1 MRVAAQHLSRPG
13 AVLCSRR
20 TDAVLRGPP
29 LPTKALRKARKAN
42 SFRSSKGVLVSSQG
56 RVKVGLEGGGGGGG
70 GEKKEKAKK
79 ESFASSSSEKK
90 KEEEEEEA
98 KMLSRRHRPKRQ
110 SHNSSS
116 LDCVYARFKKEAEEA
131 DARKKG
137 SARDAAEADD
147 ADAEEMT
154 RQSHTWR
161 DVANEYLPE
170 DVAKAISIEDPKRF
184 ERLIESL
191 DSVASLEKLSTRPS
205 SPEEEE
211 EEEGKNA
218 ASLVFDITS
227 LLRSHLVSKPFR
239 ATKDVRVIVTL
250 VNHCFAVALADNDM
264 RIDLKTR
271 TKWANLA
278 KTTLSVF
285 EDQLD
290 EVLEIDWKLIMDKVN
305 HVSQGEVNEYY
316 GPVVLAEWRS
326 TISALGRASRRYFK
340 LGSSEEIWEASRK
353 NLENIWSEE
362 CFTSLAF
369 MVAFLPTRHL
379 RNKKGNEEDVKFY
392 KRMIE
397 GENGD
402 WNRLFDA
409 LPSSVF
415 WKSGFLQLFSQC
427 AKHDVSGRILWPES
441 LDAKIYSAALW
452 TFQLSSSSSGDGR
465 HGRNNGS
472 RQSQHLQ
479 VITSSVR
486 SIGSPATKI
495 APRVLDTAHRARSIA
510 KFLVFRSLNYTATTT
525 SETSTVKD
533 DDGSNNNNISSI
545 SGNREKLFEFLE
557 HCYHPDSPGSDALAW
572 FLEHFVAYLEK
583 AKYRAE
589 TEETVGLGPF
599 TGKQDEELTKMAL
612 IADQLCSNTIFSKH
626 GHMKQV
632 AVKSIG
638 KLCYICPKHTIYV
651 ALKRFENTLQQEDSS
666 HQIPTAIEALAMVTR
681 SMLVNIDPNEI
692 LVQPEHAEALLAT
705 GENGGDKMEVLDEL
719 EGYSTGAFV
728 VSALE
733 ATLPCIDVNDATK
746 TNAALKFYTILLSSV
761 SNLIDPGEEN
771 CVQQLPIVWSDWTLE
786 VLERVFSV
794 LEHAQPEV
802 SSNNHGSSSG
812 GDSSEQSASFLM
824 NANCMFTP
832 MFRTLLIR
840 LPEDSRKL
848 AIRRIARFIFT
859 NTLPSAT
866 RELGILVSS
875 VFIASP
881 KETTNEIFDPM
892 FDMLSLEL
900 NEAQLDAKR
909 SGELSKTRI
918 NRLSYIVGVISL
930 GFDRAHTTSLATL
943 KDKVVQSSR
952 RLFAL
957 AESARSNPVLYIAG
971 PLLCRYCLALGNV
984 IDQLDAQQ
992 SVTQDDE
999 AIKKGKRQYADW
1011 VALRWKVTRNDTS
1024 FGPPDIE
1031 ARKKLCL
1038 PKPFNWASEEDHRI
1052 KNEVLREIIEEFLI
1066 NSSAEMKEL
1075 FEGCTAS
1082 AIQNMDINESYS
1094 DPSIIDT
1101 RSMSPKSTNQVTIVD
1116 RSRRSPSP
1124 PTAAGLT
1131 TTTLTPSSLS
1141 GNSPTSLQKRKS
1153 LTEIAKVSKSG
1164 SIGQFSSVNDM
1175 EDYNCRRHRVRSLA
1189 ARIGA
1194 VATGLTARIPDFN
1207 EDSASA
1213 DLAIHGE
1220 MPGSLVFD
1228 VKTRHAAAEA
1238 LSLAL
1243 ENHESDDAVT
1253 LTIVARVAEEI
1264 LSPSN
1269 STYHAAKAAMRAWT
1283 EDSTSLRMPHPGRK
1297 KKNIMLGAR
1306 IPELYPRWLVYEYTR
1321 IKHHWRRA
1329 QAVYFRESS
1338 GEYCSSAASRQTS
1351 SCVRLLAA
1359 LRSCAINNT
1368 YVSTRAAAR
1377 NAIETDLERYPKEA
1391 PRVVESSADSLMIPE
1406 ENEDRC
1412 RAACEVLKTNSSIVA
1427 TTQTSSESLLKFA
1440 YALLQARCIHDTVIS
1455 QQAVSETFVNFAARF
1470 SRRSMDLLNYSI
1482 DGPTPLMNDLVKF
1495 IFNPPDER
1503 AKHWSFQTMA
1513 IAFFMFT
1520 LVSDCSEKSVRN
1532 ATRIFLEGLTSNS
1545 RPTWL
1550 PSACGLLLVSRY
1562 KNFDD
1567 QMLVDAVNTD
1577 FENMRELSEK
1587 LLYSFAA
1594 ARGEDTNRDIGDRG
1608 TGGQQS
1614 RSALLA
1620 QAGESLY
1627 GVGHELAG
1635 PFPKVCTR
1643 AMEGIATTPGV
1654 FITVFSRLWEMLFKA
1669 RPDLL
1674 RETVDDVIKDL
1685 KSHDDDARSLSSS
1698 SKKKKA
1704 SGEESGGG
1712 DSISPGRRKK
1722 PNTNFDSTM
1731 AASSAD
1737 IPALDNTAISARAEA
1752 IAAAVRLCDENATD
1766 LLLRKTRGNT
1776 SDISRETWLR
1786 ALAFSIAERSDE
1798 EHFNSMFL
1806 RMIKRLPLTSV
1817 SMLSQMRR
1825 LESIAIFVAESAR
1838 YSLGDH
1844 VECKVKLIEEM
1855 KDVDVDA
1862 ASSPFVHDSQG
1873 VRNAGAHVAAKLISL
1888 NRNAARFNLGDD
1900 QVSAN
1905 EAKLRSELDTFVN
1918 DFLASRVDSE
1928 TQIVVGGDDMARQDD
1943 ASTSGIA
1950 AVAAEEASVEVKKAR
1965 RFLETTF
1972 TTTKLL
1978 ILMGDIMSISD
1989 LVPTLIRSALLCAE
2003 TTSDVHFGN
2012 EAKSCLI
2019 ALRSVL
2025 FTESGGNSSR
2035 TATLFQDIIDTALL
2049 PSMKSSLWKTR
2060 KQVAFFAS
2068 AFAFRHMFVLDET
2081 QIDKLQNA
2089 ISTEL
2094 LEDPRVEVREA
2105 ARDSLFAFL
2114 SGKRREAF
2122 TAQTELKFKERFSS
2136 SMTSSVSA
2144 SSVASLPQDQI
2155 SLIQRHAVI
2164 LALSALLHSNIAN
2177 MEDDPP
2183 QWLKKATILSAQCSF
2198 DVDPIKDCAQK
2209 AFAELKKKLHQKE
2222 KFEKFKRAF
2231 SEREWDETVCA
2242 GFEYSVSYMV

>member
-1 MRVAAQHLSRPG
+1 MRALSR
-13 AVLCSRR
+13 
-20 TDAVLRGPP
+20 
-29 LPTKALRKARKAN
+29 
-42 SFRSSKGVLVSSQG
+42 
-56 RVKVGLEGGGGGGG
+56 
-70 GEKKEKAKK
+70 
-79 ESFASSSSEKK
+79 FASPFLSSIVFEKRRK
-90 KEEEEEEA
+90 RNNNNNTFKGRTKRVFFATKDTNVGQKNENEEEAPKKKGIISRKEEKYHTQQKKKNRRKVMKKNSSPLQKKKVIVHARCKEEEEVRA
-98 KMLSRRHRPKRQ
+98 VKMTTTTATTTSGAQ
-110 SHNSSS
+110 
-116 LDCVYARFKKEAEEA
+116 
-131 DARKKG
+131 
-137 SARDAAEADD
+137 
-147 ADAEEMT
+147 
-154 RQSHTWR
+154 HTWR
-161 DVANEYLPE
+161 DVANEYLPHE
-170 DVAKAISIEDPKRF
+170 VAEAISTEDPKRF

-191 DSVASLEKLSTRPS
+191 ATVASLEKLSTRPS
-205 SPEEEE
+205 SEEEE
-211 EEEGKNA
+211 EETTTTTTTTTTTSA
-218 ASLVFDITS
+218 AAGGDAASSLVFDITS

-239 ATKDVRVIVTL
+239 ATRDVRVIVTL
-250 VNHCFAVALADNDM
+250 VKHCFAVVLADNEM

-290 EVLEIDWKLIMDKVN
+290 EVLEIDWKPIMDKVN

-326 TISALGRASRRYFK
+326 TISALARASRRYFK
-340 LGSSEEIWEASRK
+340 LGSSEEIWEASKK

-427 AKHDVSGRILWPES
+427 AKHDVSGRIQWSES

-452 TFQLSSSSSGDGR
+452 SFQLSSSNNGGGRSGGR
-465 HGRNNGS
+465 NGNNGS
-472 RQSQHLQ
+472 KQSQHLQ
-479 VITSSVR
+479 VLASSVR

-510 KFLVFRSLNYTATTT
+510 KFLAFRSLNYTATKNDDNDERNNNTDIGIT
-525 SETSTVKD
+525 S
-533 DDGSNNNNISSI
+533 SNNR
-545 SGNREKLFEFLE
+545 REKLFDFLE
-557 HCYHPDSPGSDALAW
+557 HCLHPDSPGSDALAW

-612 IADQLCSNTIFSKH
+612 IADRLCSKAIFSRH
-626 GHMKQV
+626 GHTKHV
-632 AVKSIG
+632 AVKSVG
-638 KLCYICPKHTIYV
+638 KLCYICPKHTIYA
-651 ALKRFENTLQQEDSS
+651 ALSRFENTLQHEDSS
-666 HQIPTAIEALAMVTR
+666 HQISTAIEALAMVTR

-692 LVQPEHAEALLAT
+692 FVQPEHAEALSRA
-705 GENGGDKMEVLDEL
+705 GENGDDRMEVLDEV
-719 EGYSTGAFV
+719 EGYSTGAFI

-733 ATLPCIDVNDATK
+733 ATLPCIDVNDAAK

-771 CVQQLPIVWSDWTLE
+771 CVPQLPVVWSDWTLE
-786 VLERVFSV
+786 VLERVFAV
-794 LEHAQPEV
+794 LEHAQPET
-802 SSNNHGSSSG
+802 SSNNHGASSG
-812 GDSSEQSASFLM
+812 GVGESSEQSASFLM

-840 LPEDSRKL
+840 LPEESRKL
-848 AIRRIARFIFT
+848 AIRKIARFIFT

-881 KETTNEIFDPM
+881 KEATKEIFNPM

-909 SGELSKTRI
+909 SGELSKARI

-957 AESARSNPVLYIAG
+957 AESARSNPILYIAG

-1011 VALRWKVTRNDTS
+1011 VALRWKVSRDDTS

-1038 PKPFNWASEEDHRI
+1038 PKPFNWANEEDHRI

-1066 NSSAEMKEL
+1066 KSSSEMTDL
-1075 FEGCTAS
+1075 FEGCATA
-1082 AIQNMDINESYS
+1082 AIQNMDINDSPEDSS
-1094 DPSIIDT
+1094 SIDPRSI
-1101 RSMSPKSTNQVTIVD
+1101 SPKSTSQVTIID

-1124 PTAAGLT
+1124 PAAAGLT
-1131 TTTLTPSSLS
+1131 ATALAPSSSS
-1141 GNSPTSLQKRKS
+1141 GNSPTSLQKRQS
-1153 LTEIAKVSKSG
+1153 LAEIAKVSKIG
-1164 SIGQFSSVNDM
+1164 SIGQFSSLNDM

-1207 EDSASA
+1207 EGSSSA

-1228 VKTRHAAAEA
+1228 VQTRHAAAEA

-1269 STYHAAKAAMRAWT
+1269 STYHAAKAAMRAWV
-1283 EDSTSLRMPHPGRK
+1283 EDSASLRMPHPGRK
-1297 KKNIMLGAR
+1297 KKNVMLGAK

-1338 GEYCSSAASRQTS
+1338 GEYCSSALSRQNS

-1368 YVSTRAAAR
+1368 YVSVRAAAR

-1427 TTQTSSESLLKFA
+1427 TTQTSSESLLKFT

-1495 IFNPPDER
+1495 IFHPPDER
-1503 AKHWSFQTMA
+1503 AKHWSFQSMA
-1513 IAFFMFT
+1513 TAFFMFT
-1520 LVSDCSEKSVRN
+1520 LVSDCSDKSVRN
-1532 ATRIFLEGLTSNS
+1532 ATRIFLEGLTSDS

-1562 KNFDD
+1562 KNFDE

-1577 FENMRELSEK
+1577 FENTRELSEK

-1594 ARGEDTNRDIGDRG
+1594 ARGEDTNRDIGDRAA
-1608 TGGQQS
+1608 GGQQS

-1669 RPDLL
+1669 RPSLL
-1674 RETVDDVIKDL
+1674 RETVDDVIEEMQA
-1685 KSHDDDARSLSSS
+1685 HDDDALSMS
-1698 SKKKKA
+1698 SKKKKSSA
-1704 SGEESGGG
+1704 DESGRGG
-1712 DSISPGRRKK
+1712 SISPGRRKK
-1722 PNTNFDSTM
+1722 PNTNFDSTT
-1731 AASSAD
+1731 SSASV
-1737 IPALDNTAISARAEA
+1737 PALDNTAISARAEA
-1752 IAAAVRLCDENATD
+1752 IAAAVRLCDEKATD

-1786 ALAFSIAERSDE
+1786 ALAFSLAERSDK

-1806 RMIKRLPLTSV
+1806 RMIEKLPLTSA

-1838 YSLGDH
+1838 YTLGDH
-1844 VECKVKLIEEM
+1844 VECKMKLIEEM
-1855 KDVDVDA
+1855 KDVDGSA

-1873 VRNAGAHVAAKLISL
+1873 VRSAGAHVTAKLISL
-1888 NRNAARFNLGDD
+1888 NRNAARFNINDD

-1905 EAKLRSELDTFVN
+1905 EAKLRGELDAFVG
-1918 DFLASRVDSE
+1918 DFLASRVDAE
-1928 TQIVVGGDDMARQDD
+1928 TEIVIGGDEVAKQND
-1943 ASTSGIA
+1943 ASTSGASSSAMASAAAA
-1950 AVAAEEASVEVKKAR
+1950 AVAATTSGEEVSEEVKRAR
-1965 RFLETTF
+1965 RFLETIF

-2003 TTSDVHFGN
+2003 NTSDLHFGS

-2025 FTESGGNSSR
+2025 FTENGGNSSQ

-2049 PSMKSSLWKTR
+2049 PSMKSSFWKTR
-2060 KQVAFFAS
+2060 KQSAYFAS
-2068 AFAFRHMFVLDET
+2068 AFAFRHMFVLDEGT
-2081 QIDKLQNA
+2081 QIDALQKALAN
-2089 ISTEL
+2089 EL

-2122 TAQTELKFKERFSS
+2122 TAQTESKFIERFSS
-2136 SMTSSVSA
+2136 SSVSA
-2144 SSVASLPQDQI
+2144 SLVASLPRDQV
-2155 SLIQRHAVI
+2155 SLVKRHAVI
-2164 LALSALLHSNIAN
+2164 LALSALLHSSSAN
-2177 MEDDPP
+2177 MDDTDLPE
-2183 QWLKKATILSAQCSF
+2183 WLKKTIILAAQCSF
-2198 DVDPIKDCAQK
+2198 DSDPIKECARK
-2209 AFAELKKKLHQKE
+2209 AFAELKKKLHHKE

-2231 SEREWDETVCA
+2231 SEQEWDDVVSV
-2242 GFEYSVSYMV
+2242 GFEYNASYMV

>member
-1 MRVAAQHLSRPG
+1 M
-13 AVLCSRR
+13 
-20 TDAVLRGPP
+20 
-29 LPTKALRKARKAN
+29 K
-42 SFRSSKGVLVSSQG
+42 VSSQLAYA
-56 RVKVGLEGGGGGGG
+56 RV
-70 GEKKEKAKK
+70 
-79 ESFASSSSEKK
+79 K
-90 KEEEEEEA
+90 KEEEEEE
-98 KMLSRRHRPKRQ
+98 
-110 SHNSSS
+110 
-116 LDCVYARFKKEAEEA
+116 
-131 DARKKG
+131 
-137 SARDAAEADD
+137 
-147 ADAEEMT
+147 EMT
-154 RQSHTWR
+154 TSTAKTAAHATHAAKTTEAHTWR
-161 DVANEYLPE
+161 DVANEYLPNE
-170 DVAKAISIEDPKRF
+170 VAEAISKEDPQRF

-191 DSVASLEKLSTRPS
+191 ETVASLRALSTRPL
-205 SPEEEE
+205 EEEE
-211 EEEGKNA
+211 EEEAKRT
-218 ASLVFDITS
+218 SSSSSSPVFDITS

-239 ATKDVRVIVTL
+239 ATKDVRIIVTL

-285 EDQLD
+285 EGQLD
-290 EVLEIDWKLIMDKVN
+290 EVLEIDWKPIMDKVN

-326 TISALGRASRRYFK
+326 TISALARASRRYFK
-340 LGSSEEIWEASRK
+340 LGSSEEIWEASKK

-379 RNKKGNEEDVKFY
+379 RNKQGNEEDVKFY

-427 AKHDVSGRILWPES
+427 AKHDVSGRIQWPES

-452 TFQLSSSSSGDGR
+452 SFQLSSSNNGGGR
-465 HGRNNGS
+465 NGGGNNGS
-472 RQSQHLQ
+472 KQSQHLQ
-479 VITSSVR
+479 VMASSVR

-510 KFLVFRSLNYTATTT
+510 KFLAFRSLNYTATTN
-525 SETSTVKD
+525 D
-533 DDGSNNNNISSI
+533 DDADERNNSANISST
-545 SGNREKLFEFLE
+545 SNNNREKLFDFLE

-599 TGKQDEELTKMAL
+599 TGKQEEELTKMAL
-612 IADQLCSNTIFSKH
+612 IADRLCSRAIFSKH
-626 GHMKQV
+626 GHTKHV

-638 KLCYICPKHTIYV
+638 KLCYITPKHTVYA
-651 ALKRFENTLQQEDSS
+651 ALSRFENTLQQEDSS
-666 HQIPTAIEALAMVTR
+666 HQISTAIEALALVTR

-692 LVQPEHAEALLAT
+692 FVQPEHAEALSQA
-705 GENGGDKMEVLDEL
+705 GENGSDRMEALDEV
-719 EGYSTGAFV
+719 EGYSTGVFV

-733 ATLPCIDVNDATK
+733 ATLPCIDVNDAAK

-771 CVQQLPIVWSDWTLE
+771 CVPQLPVVWSDWTLE
-786 VLERVFSV
+786 VLERVFAV
-794 LEHAQPEV
+794 LEHAQPEA
-802 SSNNHGSSSG
+802 SSNNHSGSSG
-812 GDSSEQSASFLM
+812 GVGESSEQSASFLM

-840 LPEDSRKL
+840 LPEESRKL
-848 AIRRIARFIFT
+848 AIRKIARFIFT

-881 KETTNEIFDPM
+881 SEATKEIFNPM

-909 SGELSKTRI
+909 SGELSKARI

-1011 VALRWKVTRNDTS
+1011 VALRWKVSKDDTS

-1066 NSSAEMKEL
+1066 KSSAEMSEL
-1075 FEGCTAS
+1075 FEGCTTT
-1082 AIQNMDINESYS
+1082 AIQNMDINESPDDS
-1094 DPSIIDT
+1094 SIIDP
-1101 RSMSPKSTNQVTIVD
+1101 RSMSPKSTSQVTFVD
-1116 RSRRSPSP
+1116 RSGRSPSP
-1124 PTAAGLT
+1124 PAAAGLT
-1131 TTTLTPSSLS
+1131 ATTLAPSSSS
-1141 GNSPTSLQKRKS
+1141 GNSPASLQKRQS
-1153 LTEIAKVSKSG
+1153 LAEIAKVSKIG
-1164 SIGQFSSVNDM
+1164 SIGQFSSLNDM

-1220 MPGSLVFD
+1220 MPGSLVFNMQ
-1228 VKTRHAAAEA
+1228 TRHAAAEA

-1269 STYHAAKAAMRAWT
+1269 STYHAAKAAMRAWA
-1283 EDSTSLRMPHPGRK
+1283 EDSASLRMPHPGRK
-1297 KKNIMLGAR
+1297 KKNIMLGAK

-1338 GEYCSSAASRQTS
+1338 GEYCSSAVLRQNS

-1368 YVSTRAAAR
+1368 YVSVRAAAR
-1377 NAIETDLERYPKEA
+1377 HAIETDLERYPKEA

-1470 SRRSMDLLNYSI
+1470 SRRSMDLLNYST
-1482 DGPTPLMNDLVKF
+1482 DGPTPLMNDLVKY
-1495 IFNPPDER
+1495 IFHPPDER
-1503 AKHWSFQTMA
+1503 AKHWSFQSMA
-1513 IAFFMFT
+1513 TAFFMFT

-1532 ATRIFLEGLTSNS
+1532 ATRIFLEGLTSDS

-1562 KNFDD
+1562 KNFED

-1577 FENMRELSEK
+1577 FENTRELSEK

-1608 TGGQQS
+1608 AGGQQS
-1614 RSALLA
+1614 RSALLS

-1669 RPDLL
+1669 RPNLL
-1674 RETVDDVIKDL
+1674 RETVDDVIGEIQA
-1685 KSHDDDARSLSSS
+1685 HEDDARSVS
-1698 SKKKKA
+1698 SKEKKSSA
-1704 SGEESGGG
+1704 EGGG
-1712 DSISPGRRKK
+1712 GGGEGGSLSPGRRKK
-1722 PNTNFDSTM
+1722 PNTNFDSTTTT
-1731 AASSAD
+1731 ATSSAAV
-1737 IPALDNTAISARAEA
+1737 PALDNTAISARAEA
-1752 IAAAVRLCDENATD
+1752 VAAAVRLCDEKATD

-1786 ALAFSIAERSDE
+1786 ALAFSIAERSDK

-1806 RMIKRLPLTSV
+1806 RMIEKLPLTSA

-1838 YSLGDH
+1838 YSLDDH
-1844 VECKVKLIEEM
+1844 FECKMKLIEEM
-1855 KDVDVDA
+1855 RDVEGSA
-1862 ASSPFVHDSQG
+1862 ANSPFVHDSQG

-1888 NRNAARFNLGDD
+1888 NRNAARFNLDNND
-1900 QVSAN
+1900 VSAN
-1905 EAKLRSELDTFVN
+1905 EAKLRAELDAFVG
-1918 DFLASRVDSE
+1918 DFLASRVDAE
-1928 TQIVVGGDDMARQDD
+1928 TEILIGSDEVARQID
-1943 ASTSGIA
+1943 ALASGVSSSV
-1950 AVAAEEASVEVKKAR
+1950 AVAGTGEEVSEEVKRAR
-1965 RFLETTF
+1965 RFLETIF
-1972 TTTKLL
+1972 TMTKLL

-2003 TTSDVHFGN
+2003 DTSDLHFGS

-2035 TATLFQDIIDTALL
+2035 AATLFQDIVDDALL
-2049 PSMKSSLWKTR
+2049 PSMKSSFWKTR
-2060 KQVAFFAS
+2060 KQTSFFAS
-2068 AFAFRHMFVLDET
+2068 AFAFRHMFVLDEET
-2081 QIDKLQNA
+2081 QIDKLQNTIA
-2089 ISTEL
+2089 NEL

-2122 TAQTELKFKERFSS
+2122 TAQTELKFIERFSS
-2136 SMTSSVSA
+2136 SSVSA
-2144 SSVASLPQDQI
+2144 SVVASLPQDQT
-2155 SLIQRHAVI
+2155 SLVQRHAVI
-2164 LALSALLHSNIAN
+2164 LALSALLHSSSAIID
-2177 MEDDPP
+2177 DDPP
-2183 QWLKKATILSAQCSF
+2183 LWLKKSIILAAQCSF
-2198 DVDPIKDCAQK
+2198 DVDPIKDCARK
-2209 AFAELKKKLHQKE
+2209 AFAEMKKKLHQKE

-2231 SEREWDETVCA
+2231 SEREWDDIVSV
-2242 GFEYSVSYMV
+2242 GFEYNASYMV